1 MFLRLYGGTICQ
13 LDTTTKKKPF
23 FVSRKLSSDFWQPIF
38 MYILVFFIP
47 NFPFRV
53 VYIENICSYLKIKIL
68 NISSDLTD
76 SPCRKMKKALE

>member
-1 MFLRLYGGTICQ
+1 
-13 LDTTTKKKPF
+13 
-23 FVSRKLSSDFWQPIF
+23 